1 MMSENNQT
9 VNSSEEMYNLEK
21 AAEEYNIRNE
31 HHKIVTGEKR
41 INYDLLERFRGMSSD
56 ELSSN
61 YWVIQ

>member
-1 MMSENNQT
+1 MAESNHT
-9 VNSSEEMYNLEK
+9 LNSLDQIHSIEK
-21 AAEEYNIRNE
+21 VAPGYNIRNE
-31 HHKIVTGEKR
+31 RHKIVTGEKR